1 MKFTPYVII
10 DWRLLKSQI
19 PNSKYYCNS
28 ITKDEFI
35 FDFPW
40 IYSKSGNLL
49 NLYYFGDRRRFR
61 RYWSHLEEF
70 MKDESFCDEHL
81 DLMNWMKKTEPDRVT
96 LLHRIL
102 EAHEPALLMCGSHFM
117 FFDYFEYL
125 IQFNEKYEL
134 GVDWEKW
141 LRSPDAQTWY
151 SEFLERV
158 PERVFT
164 LKRLMPMDAELL
176 SKFEDF

>member
-1 MKFTPYVII
+1 
-10 DWRLLKSQI
+10 
-19 PNSKYYCNS
+19 
-28 ITKDEFI
+28 
-35 FDFPW
+35 
-40 IYSKSGNLL
+40 L

-61 RYWSHLEEF
+61 RYWNHLEEF

-81 DLMNWMKKTEPDRVT
+81 DLMNWMKKNEPDRVT

-102 EAHEPALLMCGSHFM
+102 EAHEPALLMCGTHFM

-141 LRSPDAQTWY
+141 LRSSDAQTWY